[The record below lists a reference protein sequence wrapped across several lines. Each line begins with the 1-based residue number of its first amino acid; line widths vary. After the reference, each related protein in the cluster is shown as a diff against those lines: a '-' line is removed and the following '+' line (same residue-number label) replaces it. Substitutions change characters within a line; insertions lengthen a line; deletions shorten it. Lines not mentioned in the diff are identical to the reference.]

1 MNKLTVK
8 QDTLLSAIKNDGLG
22 QLIKPL
28 TKEIYLADTHV
39 SGLLFRNE
47 SPSLSFKEG
56 EELTL
61 KRENMPYDEFTV
73 AVYQKDNRIG
83 EISEFHKEIYAH
95 LLDAGK
101 ALKAKVKLFVV
112 EDNFQLLS
120 ISIYMIDF

>member
-1 MNKLTVK
+1 MNELTIK
-8 QDTLLSAIKNDGLG
+8 QETLLSTIKNDGLG

-47 SPSLSFKEG
+47 SPFLNFKEG

-61 KRENMPYDEFTV
+61 KREKTPYDEFTV

-83 EISEFHKEIYAH
+83 EISEFHNEIYAR

-101 ALKAKVKLFVV
+101 ALKAKVRFFVV
-112 EDNFQLLS
+112 EDEFQVLS

>member
-1 MNKLTVK
+1 MKELTVK
-8 QDTLLSAIKNDGLG
+8 QENLLSTIKKVGLDK
-22 QLIKPL
+22 LIKPL
-28 TKEIYLADTHV
+28 TKEIYLSDTHV

-47 SPSLSFKEG
+47 SLLNFKEC

-61 KRENMPYDEFTV
+61 KRENTPYDEFTV

-83 EISEFHKEIYAH
+83 EISEFHKEIYAR

-101 ALKAKVKLFVV
+101 ALKAKVKFFVV
-112 EDNFQLLS
+112 EDNFQVLS

>member
-1 MNKLTVK
+1 MNELTVK
-8 QDTLLSAIKNDGLG
+8 QENLLSSIKRGGLS

-47 SPSLSFKEG
+47 SPYLNFQEG

-61 KRENMPYDEFTV
+61 KRENTTYNELTV
-73 AVYQKDNRIG
+73 AVYQKDKKIG
-83 EISEFHKEIYAH
+83 ELSEFHEEVYAR

-101 ALKAKVKLFVV
+101 ALKAKVKFFVV
-112 EDNFQLLS
+112 EDNFQVLS